1 MLRAFSDSDVP
12 GPTDPVEH
20 LRIVEVELALA
31 DLETT
36 QKQLSKMEKAAKADQ
51 SISQV
56 LDSLKHASEQLDQGI
71 PIYKSDLTFEERE
84 LLSEFFLLTDKPV
97 LAVVNLGEDQVEETK
112 QILEPVIAELPG
124 QEVIGMCVQ
133 LESEA
138 ALLTTEEQ
146 AEMLEALGLGEGAL
160 ARFVR
165 SAYHLLG
172 LRTFFTTGE
181 KESKAWT
188 FREGSNAPECAG
200 RIHTDFQKGF
210 IRAETIG
217 WHLLLE
223 QGSWLKAREAGL
235 VRSEGKEY
243 KPGDGDVMEFRFNV

>member
-1 MLRAFSDSDVP
+1 MP

-36 QKQLSKMEKAAKADQ
+36 QKQLSKMEKAAKADP

-56 LDSLKHASEQLDQGI
+56 LNSLKHASEQLDQGI
-71 PIYKSDLTFEERE
+71 PIYKSDLTSEERE
-84 LLSEFFLLTDKPV
+84 LLSEFFLLTNKPV
-97 LAVVNLGEDQVEETK
+97 LAVVNLGEEQVEQTN
-112 QILEPVIAELPG
+112 QILEPVIAELSG

-133 LESEA
+133 LEAEA
-138 ALLTTEEQ
+138 ALMTPEVQ
-146 AEMLEALGLGEGAL
+146 AEMLEALRLGEGAL

-217 WHLLLE
+217 WQVLLE

-243 KPGDGDVMEFRFNV
+243 RPEDGDVMEFRFNV